1 MVHEQDFL
9 TACIDQKW
17 CGLYTSSLG
26 DFSDHL
32 LRLDT
37 AEFVHLRRFLSLNSG
52 AFIPF
57 RNFDLYH

>member
-37 AEFVHLRRFLSLNSG
+37 AEFFQKSYCTFETLLITEFWS
-52 AFIPF
+52 FYPF
-57 RNFDLYH
+57 